1 MYATQFV
8 YALAG
13 GVLIGTAAVLLLWL
27 NGRIAGVS
35 SMVINVM
42 FTRERLWPALF
53 LAGIV
58 DGAALY
64 YLMGG
69 AAPVARDNFPVWLL
83 ALAGVLVGVG
93 TGMARGCTS
102 GHGVCGLGQL
112 SPRSLVATLTFL
124 SVAIVT
130 TYVVRHVFGV
140 QE

>member
-1 MYATQFV
+1 MHATQFLN
-8 YALAG
+8 ALAG

-27 NGRIAGVS
+27 NGRVAGVS
-35 SMVINVM
+35 SMVLNLM
-42 FTRERLWPALF
+42 YSRERLWPALF
-53 LAGIV
+53 LTGIV

-64 YLMGG
+64 YLLGG
-69 AAPVARDNFPVWLL
+69 EAPVARDTFPVWLL
-83 ALAGVLVGVG
+83 AVAGVLVGVG

-140 QE
+140 Q

>member
-1 MYATQFV
+1 MFASQFV

-13 GVLIGTAAVLLLWL
+13 GVLIGSAAVLLLWL

-35 SMVINVM
+35 SMIINVM

-69 AAPVARDNFPVWLL
+69 DAPVARDNFPIWLL
-83 ALAGVLVGVG
+83 AFAGVLVGVG

-140 QE
+140 K

>member
-1 MYATQFV
+1 MHATQFLN
-8 YALAG
+8 ALAG

-27 NGRIAGVS
+27 NGRVAGVS
-35 SMVINVM
+35 SMVLNLM
-42 FTRERLWPALF
+42 YSRERLWPALF
-53 LAGIV
+53 LTGIV

-64 YLMGG
+64 YLLGG
-69 AAPVARDNFPVWLL
+69 EAPVARENFPVWLL
-83 ALAGVLVGVG
+83 AMAGVLVGVG

-140 QE
+140 Q